1 MRFGE
6 MMDIVTDGHAVAG
19 TIAMILGS
27 LGVWFALILA
37 ATIGG

>member
-1 MRFGE
+1 MKFFE

-19 TIAMILGS
+19 TAALILAS

>member
-6 MMDIVTDGHAVAG
+6 MMNIVTDGHAVAG
-19 TIAMILGS
+19 TIALIIAG